1 MQQIVKDKWQEF
13 SKKFEGYLPYMYLD
27 VKGLVSTGMGNLID
41 PISLAEPLPWKK
53 PDGSNASKD
62 EIDAAWNIVKG
73 RQDLKMKGG
82 GAQAGLTDLH
92 LDDDGIQQ
100 LINQKLDLNDKI
112 LSSRFPGYPSWPAY
126 AQMALNSMAWA
137 MGANFK
143 FPKFESAVNG
153 LVPDFKTAA
162 VEGNMNADG
171 NPGLVPRNNANAQLW
186 ENAQNVLDNNLPHDL
201 LDLSDI
207 VGYGGAAI
215 EAGARAVSSAASSA
229 AATIVKAPT
238 STKVIIGIALMVAGG
253 GFTAWKL
260 MNGSK
265 SEVSHM
271 TNPEEDQKS

>member
-1 MQQIVKDKWQEF
+1 VQQIVKDKWQEF

-53 PDGSNASKD
+53 SDGSKASKE
-62 EIDAAWNIVKG
+62 EIDAAWNTVKG
-73 RQDLKMKGG
+73 RQDLKMSGG
-82 GAQAGLTDLH
+82 GAQAGLTNLH

-100 LINQKLDLNDKI
+100 LIDQKLDLNDKI
-112 LSSRFPGYPSWPAY
+112 LSSRFPGYQSWPAY
-126 AQMALNSMAWA
+126 AQMAVNSMAWA

-143 FPKFESAVNG
+143 FPKFESAVNA

-162 VEGNMNADG
+162 IEGHMNADG
-171 NPGLVPRNNANAQLW
+171 NPGLVPRNTANAQLW

-207 VGYGGAAI
+207 IGYGGAAI

-229 AATIVKAPT
+229 ATTIVKAPT
-238 STKVIIGIALMVAGG
+238 STKVIIGVALMVAGG
-253 GFTAWKL
+253 ALTAWK
-260 MNGSK
+260 MIGAK
-265 SEVSHM
+265 S
-271 TNPEEDQKS
+271 